1 MNTMPMPQPHRSI
14 VLLATLLIS
23 GLAPAFSGP
32 QTAPASGAVEQVT
45 LRTGDGVRLDGLLY
59 RAATARPTALV
70 LVHGYAGNFYSAYF
84 PALAQAA
91 ATEGYDTLAVNM
103 RDHDSGPKRS
113 SFIDNEA
120 DIAAAAAH
128 LRSFGHKRLA
138 LLGQSMGTN
147 RVLYYQATSGDPDI
161 AATVLVSGPGDLF
174 EWNVWQFGTEKAQAS
189 VDDALRLQAAGHED
203 QFMLVDLGPLGKAF
217 YTARYLLS
225 QRGPERRS
233 NPYQNAQQVT
243 GRLLVLQGKADR
255 LIASDIGQRLQRAA
269 PGASKPELLYI
280 DGADHRFSNHGSE
293 LIHRVLTWLKSVA
306 P

>member
-1 MNTMPMPQPHRSI
+1 MNTTLLGQTT

-23 GLAPAFSGP
+23 VLTPTRSGP
-32 QTAPASGAVEQVT
+32 QVAPAPCGVEQVA
-45 LRTGDGVRLDGLLY
+45 LRTADGVRLDGLLY
-59 RAATARPTALV
+59 RAVTTRPAALV
-70 LVHGYAGNFYSAYF
+70 LVHGHGGNFYSAYF

-91 ATEGYDTLAVNM
+91 ATQGYDTLAVNM

-128 LRSFGHKRLA
+128 LRNLGHKRLA

-147 RVLYYQATSGDPDI
+147 RVLYYQAASGDPDI
-161 AATVLVSGPGDLF
+161 AATVLVSSPGDLF
-174 EWNVWQFGTEKAQAS
+174 EWNVWQFGKEKAQAT
-189 VDDALRLQAAGHED
+189 VDDALKLQAVGHED
-203 QFMLVDLGPLGKAF
+203 QFMLVDLGPLGRAL

-233 NPYQNAQQVT
+233 NPYQNVQRVT
-243 GRLLVLQGKADR
+243 GRLLIVQGTADK
-255 LIASDIGQRLQRAA
+255 LIASGIGQRLQQAA
-269 PGASKPELLYI
+269 PPASKAELQYV
-280 DGADHRFSNHGSE
+280 DGADHGFSNHGPE
-293 LIHRVLTWLKSVA
+293 LIHRVLTWLKAVT